1 MCCSYTSIYNKSL
14 FVNRNIAPEMV
25 DCRNKI
31 NKSTL
36 LKSYL
41 EQTMM
46 FFRGYYKRIKK
57 VNLHIFS

>member
-1 MCCSYTSIYNKSL
+1 
-14 FVNRNIAPEMV
+14 MV

-46 FFRGYYKRIKK
+46 FFRGYYKRIKR
-57 VNLHIFS
+57 VNTLIFSLTKIT

>member
-1 MCCSYTSIYNKSL
+1 
-14 FVNRNIAPEMV
+14 MV

-46 FFRGYYKRIKK
+46 FFRGYYKTIKK
-57 VNLHIFS
+57 VNKHIFSLIKINL